1 MTVSTDNAWFVAAL
15 GESVKGLQP
24 PESRTIRTPQ
34 DAVPYV
40 LAHLFADATV
50 QAAITDGLARARE
63 AVIDEWGADYIT
75 EAEVLEA
82 RAAELRTLAEGPV
95 EEEPR

>member
-40 LAHLFADATV
+40 LAYLFADSAV
-50 QAAITDGLARARE
+50 QTALTDGLARAR
-63 AVIDEWGADYIT
+63 ASVIAEWGADYIT

-82 RAAELRTLAEGPV
+82 KAAELRTLAEGP
-95 EEEPR
+95 R